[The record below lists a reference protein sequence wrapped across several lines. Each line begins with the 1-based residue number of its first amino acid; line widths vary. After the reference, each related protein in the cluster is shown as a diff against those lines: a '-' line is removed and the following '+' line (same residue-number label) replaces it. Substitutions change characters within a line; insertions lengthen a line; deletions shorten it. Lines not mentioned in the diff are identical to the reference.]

1 VTVHE
6 LPLLMARHQ
15 GSAPEEIYWTFTY
28 QARRDAHGA
37 IDGVR
42 VFAHDVTEQVQ
53 LRQER
58 ETQRQQLHDLFMQAP
73 AAICILDGPDL
84 VFEFVNP
91 QYQTM
96 FGGRDLLGK
105 SVLAGLPELASHQAY
120 RTLRHVLDT
129 GELNEELGILV
140 PIVRPDDGAL
150 EERYFNYIQQAR
162 RNAHGQPDGVLVF
175 AFEVT
180 EQVRARQQ
188 AQALAAELT
197 TANQQLTRT
206 NVDLDNFIYTA
217 SHDLKVPIANIEGL
231 LLTLRHELP
240 PAALVGDVPEMLQL
254 MQQAT
259 ERFRR
264 TIDQLTDV
272 SKLQQAYDQ
281 PATLVPLA
289 AVVEEVR
296 LDLLPLLQHPGAR
309 LSVDVPADTCVP
321 LSEKNLRS
329 VVYNLLS
336 NALKYRHPDRAPDV
350 QLTYLRHDQHPLL
363 RVQDNGL
370 GLDLTQGTDKLFG
383 MFQRLH
389 THVEGSGIGLYMVKK
404 VVDNSG
410 GRIEVASQ
418 LGEGTTF
425 TVFFPVHPGA

>member
-1 VTVHE
+1 
-6 LPLLMARHQ
+6 
-15 GSAPEEIYWTFTY
+15 
-28 QARRDAHGA
+28 
-37 IDGVR
+37 
-42 VFAHDVTEQVQ
+42 
-53 LRQER
+53 
-58 ETQRQQLHDLFMQAP
+58 MQAP

-84 VFEFVNP
+84 VFELVNP
-91 QYQTM
+91 QYQAM

-105 SVLAGLPELASHQAY
+105 SLLAGLPELASHQAY
-120 RTLRHVLDT
+120 CTLRRVLDT
-129 GELNEELGILV
+129 GGTNEELGILV
-140 PIVRPDDGAL
+140 PVARPGDGAL

-162 RNAHGQPDGVLVF
+162 RDAHGQPDGVLVF

-180 EQVRARQQ
+180 EQVQARQR
-188 AQALAAELT
+188 AQILAAELT

-206 NVDLDNFIYTA
+206 NADLDNFIYTA
-217 SHDLKVPIANIEGL
+217 SHDLKVPISNIEGL
-231 LLTLRHELP
+231 LLALRHELP

-259 ERFRR
+259 ERFQR
-264 TIDQLTDV
+264 TIKQLTDV
-272 SKLQQAYDQ
+272 SKLQQAHDQ
-281 PATLVPLA
+281 PATTAPLA

-296 LDLLPLLQHPGAR
+296 LDLLPLIQHTGAR
-309 LSVDVPADTCVP
+309 LRVDVPAAARVS

-350 QLTYLRHDQHPLL
+350 QLTYQRHDQHHVL

-383 MFQRLH
+383 MFERLH
-389 THVEGSGIGLYMVKK
+389 DHVEGSGIGLYMVKK

-410 GRIEVASQ
+410 GRIEVTSQ
-418 LGEGTTF
+418 SGEGTTF